1 VQKDTADDDT
11 EGTTMRILL
20 ADDEPSIR
28 RLYQQMLEGNGY
40 DIVAAIDGK
49 EALERVT
56 NESFDLMI
64 LDLNMPILDGFE
76 VMTKMKEAGKK
87 TPVIVMTGH
96 FPEEVVEDRLE
107 GLSVVEVLR
116 KPVMITTLL
125 NAVKRVT

>member
-1 VQKDTADDDT
+1 
-11 EGTTMRILL
+11 MRILL
-20 ADDEPSIR
+20 ADDEPAIR
-28 RLYQQMLEGNGY
+28 RLYQQMLEGNGFE
-40 DIVAAIDGK
+40 IIAVVDGK
-49 EALERVT
+49 EALDRVT
-56 NESFDLMI
+56 KESFDLMI

-76 VMTKMKEAGKK
+76 VMVQMKEAGRS

-125 NAVKRVT
+125 NSVRRATS

>member
-1 VQKDTADDDT
+1 MQKDTADDDT

>member
-1 VQKDTADDDT
+1 
-11 EGTTMRILL
+11 MRILL